1 MQLAKRTVL
10 AHSPNNPS
18 RSNNDADDDGVA
30 TTKQGWLSSLASYIT
45 GSTGTVEQRPERRDR
60 DFLTFNEAAPY
71 LVTSRASLRDVSSR
85 LPPGE
90 ETNMIVFRP
99 NIVVDDDYNHEHE
112 HPHAHDSGGDD
123 GDHDSGYDGSSDD
136 GTGRSR
142 GRSST
147 SLKPYEEDYWAELLV
162 RSGSGGRDGPRLALT
177 ANCARCVS
185 INIDYE
191 TGRPAEGE
199 RGSVLKKLMKD
210 RRVDTGN
217 KWSPIFGRYAFL
229 LLTPGSAA
237 ASSAARQRQQ
247 QQQQQD
253 EEEGDEGGEED
264 EDVVAEAEAKAEATA
279 VAATAAA
286 DIAVGDE
293 VRVTRRVSDRDV
305 WSWPKT
311 S

>member
-1 MQLAKRTVL
+1 MK
-10 AHSPNNPS
+10 PPS
-18 RSNNDADDDGVA
+18 
-30 TTKQGWLSSLASYIT
+30 
-45 GSTGTVEQRPERRDR
+45 PERRDR
-60 DFLTFNEAAPY
+60 DFLTFNEAAPF

-85 LPPGE
+85 LPQGE
-90 ETNMIVFRP
+90 EMDMIAFRP
-99 NIVVDDDYNHEHE
+99 NIVVDDDHEHE
-112 HPHAHDSGGDD
+112 HDGYDGSTDD
-123 GDHDSGYDGSSDD
+123 DHDSGYDGSSDD
-136 GTGRSR
+136 GPGHGRSSSS
-142 GRSST
+142 SST

-162 RSGSGGRDGPRLALT
+162 GGSGSGRSDDGPRLALT

-229 LLTPGSAA
+229 LPTA
-237 ASSAARQRQQ
+237 SAARQQP
-247 QQQQQD
+247 QQQD
-253 EEEGDEGGEED
+253 DEGEEGGD
-264 EDVVAEAEAKAEATA
+264 EDVVAGAEAD
-279 VAATAAA
+279 ATAAA

-293 VRVTRRVSDRDV
+293 VRVTRRSSDRDV